1 MAYMLKSR
9 ATAGAAAILV
19 VLFTLI
25 LLAAILVVS
34 SRLSLSSL
42 QTNADQASTLEAQ
55 YAAESNMNYARSVLS
70 DLQAIM
76 GKPPEGS
83 SVQAATYIQV
93 PPNISLATV
102 RQDVANFCDNGAFS
116 TNIPSYTV
124 SDLPPN
130 DSSSA
135 TPTWC
140 ELAPTTTGTG
150 AAGILAKY
158 VNASA
163 YTENLTTAEATAA
176 TTDPTAFWRDIFT
189 NSQNRLTKAGA
200 ASFRLRPLGVL
211 NLGNN
216 RYRFYVGVG
225 DMASKGVKAGATRVL
240 TAQNNVAQGVWWF
253 ELGAGNLLNSVLHTD
268 HHRAKSGATSSA
280 PQINFVNQRFYGS
293 VHTNESFLFQS
304 GARTQ
309 FIGSGKRDRNGNPI
323 EYKVTSAGCDNLP
336 GLGITPP
343 DNFECA
349 KTAKYYT
356 SVGYT
361 PSIRRGTNSQLR
373 TRLDGETSLY
383 FDLNGDGNPEPN
395 SIDFN
400 ASYIAL
406 PTNSANQ
413 KAAAEGRD
421 VDNNPLPD
429 GSRGLILAAPINN
442 LTLYAGDAAGN
453 PLTTFSSGKWT
464 EPSPTYQ
471 YMNVEACASGNW
483 REVSREEYNSTPAE
497 YRTTRSTWYG
507 TIYYSRLTC
516 EITQY
521 RVDKDGNMAVRQNRI
536 WAPNGKFNGVI
547 YGNQINSVQGPQRRF
562 NPSLGREE
570 LNAAP
575 PALASFSGI
584 TIAAERD
591 ITILNDLTMSDPP
604 CRMEV
609 ATCNNAGKGKN
620 MLGIYSQQ
628 GDINISSM
636 APTDL
641 MIHSALMTSLGEVG
655 VTNYNQGNPKGDVH
669 LRGALVESW
678 YGAFGTVNGNTPA
691 TGYGRDFTYD
701 ERYRDG
707 IKPPFWPESPKWE
720 TTVPTK
726 GTRGLANLIITNQQ
740 ASDFR

>member
-1 MAYMLKSR
+1 
-9 ATAGAAAILV
+9 
-19 VLFTLI
+19 
-25 LLAAILVVS
+25 
-34 SRLSLSSL
+34 
-42 QTNADQASTLEAQ
+42 
-55 YAAESNMNYARSVLS
+55 MNYTRSVLS
-70 DLQAIM
+70 DLQNIM
-76 GKPPEGS
+76 SKPSADSGLGDAP
-83 SVQAATYIQV
+83 YLHV

-102 RQDVANFCDNGAFS
+102 RQDAANFCDNGVFS
-116 TNIPSYTV
+116 TNVPSYAL
-124 SDLPPN
+124 SDLFPDPN
-130 DSSSA
+130 SSY

-140 ELAPTTTGTG
+140 ALGNTTGAG
-150 AAGILAKY
+150 AAGVLAKY
-158 VNASA
+158 VTPLA
-163 YTENLTTAEATAA
+163 YTDNLTATEAAA
-176 TTDPTAFWRDIFT
+176 AKADPASFWTDIFT
-189 NSQNRLTKAGA
+189 NPQNRLTKAGA
-200 ASFRLRPLGVL
+200 VTFRLQPLGVL
-211 NLGNN
+211 NIGND
-216 RYRFYVGVG
+216 RYRFFVGVG
-225 DMASKGVKAGATRVL
+225 DMASRGKMSGATRVL
-240 TAQNNVAQGVWWF
+240 TAKNNVAQGIWWF

-268 HHRAKSGATSSA
+268 HHRSKAGATNLI

-293 VHTNESFLFQS
+293 VHTNESFLFQR

-309 FIGSGKRDRNGNPI
+309 FIGSGKLDRNGNPI
-323 EYKVTSAGCDNLP
+323 QYKVTSAGCDNLP
-336 GLGITPP
+336 TLGVTPP
-343 DNFECA
+343 DNFECT
-349 KTAKYYT
+349 KTPKYY
-356 SVGYT
+356 SSASST
-361 PSIRRGTNSQLR
+361 PRRGTNAQLR
-373 TRLDGETSLY
+373 ASLDSETDLI
-383 FDLNGDGNPEPN
+383 FDLNGDGRAEAN

-521 RVDKDGNMAVRQNRI
+521 RVDKDGNMAVRQNGI

-547 YGNQINSVQGPQRRF
+547 YGNQINSVQGPRRRF
-562 NPSLGREE
+562 DPSLGREE